1 MPKLT
6 SLPFRWGSPD
16 GDKGKEPVCGR
27 RILASVVACI
37 LAIASAAAAY
47 PDKPLRLIMPYPA
60 GGSID
65 TAGRAVAQK
74 LAEKFRQQ
82 VVVDNRT
89 GSGGTI
95 GTEPGAR
102 AAPDGYTLVMG
113 GTGTLALSPHL
124 QRNLPYDPVRDFAPA
139 TMLIASPYVLVVH
152 PSVPVTSVKEL
163 IALAKSRPGQINYA
177 SGGNG
182 SAPHF
187 ASEMFNTAAG
197 VKLTHIPYKGSTPAV
212 IDLIGGQV
220 QVMFTGIPSV
230 LANIKNNRLRAIAVT
245 GKTRT
250 AALPDVP
257 TVIESGVPS
266 YEVSPWFGVLVPART
281 PPAIVTI
288 LNHEIVAVLRA
299 PALRE
304 RFAVEGIDPVGDTPD
319 HFAAY
324 IKEEIVKWGNVVKA
338 IGMRAE

>member
-1 MPKLT
+1 
-6 SLPFRWGSPD
+6 
-16 GDKGKEPVCGR
+16 
-27 RILASVVACI
+27 
-37 LAIASAAAAY
+37 
-47 PDKPLRLIMPYPA
+47 MPYPA

-74 LAEKFRQQ
+74 LADTFGQQ
-82 VVVDNRT
+82 IVIDNRT

-95 GTEPGAR
+95 GTETGAR

-124 QRNLPYDPVRDFAPA
+124 QKKLPYDPVRDFAPV

-152 PSVPVTSVKEL
+152 PSVAAANVKEL
-163 IALAKSRPGQINYA
+163 VALAKARPGQINYG

-197 VKLTHIPYKGSTPAV
+197 IKLVHIPYKGSTPAV

-230 LANIKNNRLRAIAVT
+230 LSYIKSSRVRALAVT
-245 GKTRT
+245 GRERT

-257 TVIESGVPS
+257 TIIESGVPG
-266 YEVSPWFGVLVPART
+266 YVVSPWFGVLVPART
-281 PPAIVTI
+281 PQAIISTLHREIVKVLRTPAI
-288 LNHEIVAVLRA
+288 
-299 PALRE
+299 RE
-304 RFAVEGIDPVGDTPD
+304 RFSTEGVDPVGDTPE
-319 HFAAY
+319 HFGAY
-324 IKEEIVKWGNVVKA
+324 IKEELVKWGKVVA
-338 IGMRAE
+338 DTGMRAE

>member
-1 MPKLT
+1 
-6 SLPFRWGSPD
+6 
-16 GDKGKEPVCGR
+16 
-27 RILASVVACI
+27 
-37 LAIASAAAAY
+37 
-47 PDKPLRLIMPYPA
+47 MPYPA

-65 TAGRAVAQK
+65 TAGRAIAQK
-74 LAEKFRQQ
+74 LADTFGQQ
-82 VVVDNRT
+82 IVIDNRT

-95 GTEPGAR
+95 GTETGAR

-124 QRNLPYDPVRDFAPA
+124 QKKLPYDPVRDFAPV

-152 PSVPVTSVKEL
+152 PSVAAANVKEL
-163 IALAKSRPGQINYA
+163 VALAKARPGQINYG

-197 VKLTHIPYKGSTPAV
+197 IKLVHIPYKGSTPAV

-230 LANIKNNRLRAIAVT
+230 LSYIKSSRVRALAVT
-245 GKTRT
+245 GRERT

-257 TVIESGVPS
+257 TIIESGVPG
-266 YEVSPWFGVLVPART
+266 YVVSPWFGVLVPART
-281 PPAIVTI
+281 PQAIISTLHREIVKVLRTPAI
-288 LNHEIVAVLRA
+288 
-299 PALRE
+299 RE
-304 RFAVEGIDPVGDTPD
+304 RFSTEGVDPVGDTPE
-319 HFAAY
+319 HFGAY
-324 IKEEIVKWGNVVKA
+324 IKEELVKWGKVVA
-338 IGMRAE
+338 DTGMRAE

>member
-1 MPKLT
+1 MRVLV
-6 SLPFRWGSPD
+6 L
-16 GDKGKEPVCGR
+16 
-27 RILASVVACI
+27 LAASCF
-37 LAIASAAAAY
+37 ASATAFAAY
-47 PDKPLRLIMPYPA
+47 PDRPIRLIMPYPA

-74 LAEKFRQQ
+74 LAEHFGQQ
-82 VVVDNRT
+82 IVIDNRT

-95 GTEPGAR
+95 GTETAAR

-124 QRNLPYDPVRDFAPA
+124 QRNLPYDSVRDFTPV

-152 PSVPVTSVKEL
+152 PSVPANSVKEL
-163 IALAKSRPGQINYA
+163 IALAKARPGQIDYA

-187 ASEMFNTAAG
+187 ASEMFNAAAG

-230 LANIKNNRLRAIAVT
+230 LAYIRSNRTRVLAVT
-245 GKTRT
+245 GQTRT

-257 TVIESGVPS
+257 TVVESGVPG
-266 YEVSPWFGVLVPART
+266 YVVTPWFGLLVPART
-281 PPAIVTI
+281 PPAIVAT
-288 LNHEIVAVLRA
+288 LHREIVKILHS

-304 RFAVEGIDPVGDTPD
+304 RFASEGIDPVGDTPE

-324 IKEEIVKWGNVVKA
+324 VKEELVKWGKVVKA
-338 IGMRAE
+338 TGMRAD

>member
-1 MPKLT
+1 MMVTT
-6 SLPFRWGSPD
+6 SISSSRAN
-16 GDKGKEPVCGR
+16 
-27 RILASVVACI
+27 ILATCAVVVA
-37 LAIASAAAAY
+37 ASFSFAASAAY
-47 PDKPLRLIMPYPA
+47 PERPIRFIMPYPA

-74 LAEKFRQQ
+74 LADTFGQQ
-82 VVVDNRT
+82 IVIDNRT

-95 GTEPGAR
+95 GTETGAR

-124 QRNLPYDPVRDFAPA
+124 QKKLPYDPVRDFAPV

-152 PSVPVTSVKEL
+152 PSVAAANVKEL
-163 IALAKSRPGQINYA
+163 VALAKARPGQINYG

-197 VKLTHIPYKGSTPAV
+197 IKLVHIPYKGSTPAV

-230 LANIKNNRLRAIAVT
+230 LSYIKSSRVRALAVT
-245 GKTRT
+245 GRERT

-257 TVIESGVPS
+257 TVIESGVPG
-266 YEVSPWFGVLVPART
+266 YVVSPWFGVLVPART
-281 PPAIVTI
+281 PQAIISTLHREIVKVLRTPAI
-288 LNHEIVAVLRA
+288 
-299 PALRE
+299 RE
-304 RFAVEGIDPVGDTPD
+304 RFPTEGVDPVGDTPE
-319 HFAAY
+319 HFGAY
-324 IKEEIVKWGNVVKA
+324 IKEELVKWGKVVA
-338 IGMRAE
+338 DTGMRAE

>member
-1 MPKLT
+1 
-6 SLPFRWGSPD
+6 
-16 GDKGKEPVCGR
+16 
-27 RILASVVACI
+27 
-37 LAIASAAAAY
+37 
-47 PDKPLRLIMPYPA
+47 MPYPA

-65 TAGRAVAQK
+65 TAGRAIAQK
-74 LAEKFRQQ
+74 LADTFGQQ
-82 VVVDNRT
+82 IVIDNRT

-95 GTEPGAR
+95 GTETGAR

-124 QRNLPYDPVRDFAPA
+124 QKKLPYDPVRDFAPV

-152 PSVPVTSVKEL
+152 PSVAAANVKEL
-163 IALAKSRPGQINYA
+163 VALAKARPGQINYG

-197 VKLTHIPYKGSTPAV
+197 IKLVHIPYKGSTPAV

-230 LANIKNNRLRAIAVT
+230 LSYIKSSRVRALAVT
-245 GKTRT
+245 GRERT

-257 TVIESGVPS
+257 TIIESGVPG
-266 YEVSPWFGVLVPART
+266 YVVSPWFGVLVPACTPQAIISTLHREIVKVLRT
-281 PPAIVTI
+281 PAI
-288 LNHEIVAVLRA
+288 
-299 PALRE
+299 RE
-304 RFAVEGIDPVGDTPD
+304 RFSTEGVDPVGDTPE
-319 HFAAY
+319 HFGAY
-324 IKEEIVKWGNVVKA
+324 IKEELVKWGKVVA
-338 IGMRAE
+338 DTGMRAE

>member
-1 MPKLT
+1 MINTRIAVYVLGWMAGVVFT
-6 SLPFRWGSPD
+6 VA
-16 GDKGKEPVCGR
+16 PV
-27 RILASVVACI
+27 
-37 LAIASAAAAY
+37 AAAY
-47 PDKPLRLIMPYPA
+47 PDKPVRLIMPYPA

-74 LAEKFRQQ
+74 LADHFKQQ
-82 VVVDNRT
+82 FVIDNRT

-95 GTEPGAR
+95 GTET
-102 AAPDGYTLVMG
+102 AAHAVPDGYTLVIG

-124 QRNLPYDPVRDFAPA
+124 HSKLPYDPVRDFTPV

-152 PSVPVTSVKEL
+152 LSVAATSVKEL
-163 IALAKSRPGQINYA
+163 VALAKARPGQINYA

-197 VKLTHIPYKGSTPAV
+197 IKLTHIPYKGSTPAV

-230 LANIKNNRLRAIAVT
+230 LANIKTNRVRALAVT

-250 AALPDVP
+250 VALPDVP
-257 TVIESGVPS
+257 TVIEAGVPG
-266 YEVSPWFGVLVPART
+266 YVVSPWFGLLAPART
-281 PPAIVTI
+281 PPAIVAT
-288 LNHEIVAVLRA
+288 LHRETVKVLRS
-299 PALRE
+299 PALLE
-304 RFAVEGIDPVGDTPD
+304 RFTTEGVDPVGDTPE
-319 HFAAY
+319 HFAGY
-324 IKEEIVKWGNVVKA
+324 VKEEIVKWGKVVKDT
-338 IGMRAE
+338 GMRLD

>member
-1 MPKLT
+1 MT
-6 SLPFRWGSPD
+6 SISSS
-16 GDKGKEPVCGR
+16 CANT
-27 RILASVVACI
+27 LAACAAVMAA
-37 LAIASAAAAY
+37 LFSFAASAAY
-47 PDKPLRLIMPYPA
+47 PERPIRFIMPYPA

-74 LAEKFRQQ
+74 LADTFGQQ
-82 VVVDNRT
+82 IVIDNRT

-95 GTEPGAR
+95 GTETGAR

-124 QRNLPYDPVRDFAPA
+124 QKKLPYDPVRDFAPV

-152 PSVPVTSVKEL
+152 PSVAAANVKEL
-163 IALAKSRPGQINYA
+163 VALAKARPGQINYG

-197 VKLTHIPYKGSTPAV
+197 IKLVHIPYKGSTPAV

-230 LANIKNNRLRAIAVT
+230 LSYIKSSRVRALAVT
-245 GKTRT
+245 GRERT

-257 TVIESGVPS
+257 TIIESGVPG
-266 YEVSPWFGVLVPART
+266 YVVSPWFGVLVPART
-281 PPAIVTI
+281 PQAIITTLHREIVKVLRTPAI
-288 LNHEIVAVLRA
+288 
-299 PALRE
+299 RE
-304 RFAVEGIDPVGDTPD
+304 RFSTEGVDPVGDTPE
-319 HFAAY
+319 HFGAY
-324 IKEEIVKWGNVVKA
+324 IKEELVKWGKVVA
-338 IGMRAE
+338 DTGMRAE

>member
-1 MPKLT
+1 MPLRKMTLAF
-6 SLPFRWGSPD
+6 L
-16 GDKGKEPVCGR
+16 K
-27 RILASVVACI
+27 RIDVFAKCTACI
-37 LAIASAAAAY
+37 LALAAVAASAAY
-47 PDKPLRLIMPYPA
+47 PDKPIRLIMPYPA

-65 TAGRAVAQK
+65 TAGRAVAQR
-74 LAEKFRQQ
+74 LAENFRQQ
-82 VVVDNRT
+82 IVVDNRT

-95 GTEPGAR
+95 GTETGAR
-102 AAPDGYTLVMG
+102 AVPDGYTLVMG

-124 QRNLPYDPVRDFAPA
+124 QRNLPYDPVRDFMPV

-152 PSVPVTSVKEL
+152 PSVAATSVREL
-163 IALAKSRPGQINYA
+163 IALAKARPGQINYA

-197 VKLTHIPYKGSTPAV
+197 IKLTHIPYKGSTPAV

-230 LANIKNNRLRAIAVT
+230 LAYIKSSRVRPLGVT

-250 AALPDVP
+250 AALPEVP
-257 TVIESGVPS
+257 TVSETGVAG

-281 PPAIVTI
+281 PSPIVAT
-288 LNHEIVAVLRA
+288 LNREIVKVLRT
-299 PALRE
+299 PALLE
-304 RFAVEGIDPVGDTPD
+304 RFAAEGVDPVGDTPE

-324 IKEEIVKWGNVVKA
+324 IKEELIKWGKVVKDT
-338 IGMRAE
+338 GMRAE

>member
-1 MPKLT
+1 
-6 SLPFRWGSPD
+6 
-16 GDKGKEPVCGR
+16 
-27 RILASVVACI
+27 
-37 LAIASAAAAY
+37 
-47 PDKPLRLIMPYPA
+47 MPYPA

-74 LAEKFRQQ
+74 LADTFGQQ
-82 VVVDNRT
+82 IVIDNRT

-95 GTEPGAR
+95 GTETGAR

-124 QRNLPYDPVRDFAPA
+124 QKKLPYDPVRDFAPV

-152 PSVPVTSVKEL
+152 PSVAAANVKEL
-163 IALAKSRPGQINYA
+163 VALAKARPGQINYG

-197 VKLTHIPYKGSTPAV
+197 IKLVHIPYKGSTPAV

-230 LANIKNNRLRAIAVT
+230 LSYIKSSRVRALAVT
-245 GKTRT
+245 GRERT

-257 TVIESGVPS
+257 TVIESGVPG
-266 YEVSPWFGVLVPART
+266 YVVSPWFGVLVPART
-281 PPAIVTI
+281 PQAIISTLHREIVKVLRTPAI
-288 LNHEIVAVLRA
+288 
-299 PALRE
+299 RE
-304 RFAVEGIDPVGDTPD
+304 RFPTEGVDPVGDTPE
-319 HFAAY
+319 HFGAY
-324 IKEEIVKWGNVVKA
+324 IKEELVKWGKVVA
-338 IGMRAE
+338 DTGMRAE

>member
-1 MPKLT
+1 
-6 SLPFRWGSPD
+6 
-16 GDKGKEPVCGR
+16 
-27 RILASVVACI
+27 
-37 LAIASAAAAY
+37 
-47 PDKPLRLIMPYPA
+47 MPYPA

-74 LAEKFRQQ
+74 LADTFGQQ
-82 VVVDNRT
+82 IVIDNRT

-95 GTEPGAR
+95 GTETGAR

-124 QRNLPYDPVRDFAPA
+124 QKKLPYDPVRDFAPV

-152 PSVPVTSVKEL
+152 PSVAAANVKEL
-163 IALAKSRPGQINYA
+163 VALAKARPGQINYG

-197 VKLTHIPYKGSTPAV
+197 IKLVHIPYKGSTPAV

-230 LANIKNNRLRAIAVT
+230 LSYIKSSRVRALAVT
-245 GKTRT
+245 GRERT

-257 TVIESGVPS
+257 TIIDSGVPG
-266 YEVSPWFGVLVPART
+266 YVVSPWFGVLVPART
-281 PPAIVTI
+281 PQAIISTLHREIVKVLRTPAI
-288 LNHEIVAVLRA
+288 
-299 PALRE
+299 RE
-304 RFAVEGIDPVGDTPD
+304 RFPTEGVDPVGDTPE
-319 HFAAY
+319 HFGAY
-324 IKEEIVKWGNVVKA
+324 IKEELVKWGKVVA
-338 IGMRAE
+338 DTGMRAE

>member
-1 MPKLT
+1 MRETFKIT
-6 SLPFRWGSPD
+6 SRKITVAFL
-16 GDKGKEPVCGR
+16 K
-27 RILASVVACI
+27 RIPLFAKCTACALA
-37 LAIASAAAAY
+37 LATVTAAAAY
-47 PDKPLRLIMPYPA
+47 PDKPIRLIMPYPA

-74 LAEKFRQQ
+74 LAENFRQQ
-82 VVVDNRT
+82 IVVDNRT

-95 GTEPGAR
+95 GTETGAR

-124 QRNLPYDPVRDFAPA
+124 QKNLPYDPVRDFAPV
-139 TMLIASPYVLVVH
+139 TMLIASPYVLVLH
-152 PSVPVTSVKEL
+152 PSVAATSVREL
-163 IALAKSRPGQINYA
+163 VALAKARPGQINYA

-230 LANIKNNRLRAIAVT
+230 LAYIKTSRLRALGVT

-257 TVIESGVPS
+257 TVIEAGVPG
-266 YEVSPWFGVLVPART
+266 YVVSPWFGVLVPART
-281 PPAIVTI
+281 PASIVAT
-288 LNHEIVAVLRA
+288 LNSEIVKVLRT
-299 PALRE
+299 PALLE
-304 RFAVEGIDPVGDTPD
+304 RFATEGVDPVGDTPE
-319 HFAAY
+319 HFTAY
-324 IKEEIVKWGNVVKA
+324 IKEELVKWGMIVKA
-338 IGMRAE
+338 TGMRAE

>member
-1 MPKLT
+1 MGAAAGSDMTNT
-6 SLPFRWGSPD
+6 SLMRVFIPIA
-16 GDKGKEPVCGR
+16 VCW
-27 RILASVVACI
+27 LASATA
-37 LAIASAAAAY
+37 LAAY
-47 PDKPLRLIMPYPA
+47 PDKPVRFIMPYPA

-74 LAEKFRQQ
+74 LAENFGQQ
-82 VVVDNRT
+82 IVIDNRT
-89 GSGGTI
+89 GAGGI
-95 GTEPGAR
+95 VGTETGAR

-124 QRNLPYDPVRDFAPA
+124 HRNLPYDPVRDFAPV
-139 TMLIASPYVLVVH
+139 TLLIASPYVLVVH
-152 PSVPVTSVKEL
+152 PSVAANSVKEL
-163 IALAKSRPGQINYA
+163 VALAKARPGQINYA

-187 ASEMFNTAAG
+187 ASEMFNAAAG
-197 VKLTHIPYKGSTPAV
+197 IKLTHIPYKGSTPAV

-230 LANIKNNRLRAIAVT
+230 LANIKSNRVRALAVT

-250 AALPDVP
+250 AALPDTP
-257 TVIESGVPS
+257 TVIESGVPG

-281 PPAIVTI
+281 PPAIVAT
-288 LNHEIVAVLRA
+288 LNRGIVNVLRT

-304 RFAVEGIDPVGDTPD
+304 RFALEGVDPVGDTPE

-324 IKEEIVKWGNVVKA
+324 IKEEIVKWGKVVKTT
-338 IGMRAE
+338 GMRVE

>member
-1 MPKLT
+1 MGAAAGSDMTNT
-6 SLPFRWGSPD
+6 SLMRVSIP
-16 GDKGKEPVCGR
+16 
-27 RILASVVACI
+27 IAACCFT
-37 LAIASAAAAY
+37 SAAAFAAY
-47 PDKPLRLIMPYPA
+47 PDKPIRLIMPYPA

-74 LAEKFRQQ
+74 LADNFGQQ
-82 VVVDNRT
+82 IVIDNRT
-89 GSGGTI
+89 GAGGTI
-95 GTEPGAR
+95 GTETAAR

-124 QRNLPYDPVRDFAPA
+124 HRNLPYDPVRDFAPV
-139 TMLIASPYVLVVH
+139 TLLIASPYVLVVH
-152 PSVPVTSVKEL
+152 PSVAAKSVKEL
-163 IALAKSRPGQINYA
+163 VALAKARPGQINYA

-187 ASEMFNTAAG
+187 ASEMFNAAAG
-197 VKLTHIPYKGSTPAV
+197 IKLTHIPYKGSTPAV

-230 LANIKNNRLRAIAVT
+230 LANIKSNRVRALAVT

-250 AALPDVP
+250 AALPDAP
-257 TVIESGVPS
+257 TVIEAGVPG

-281 PPAIVTI
+281 PPAIVAT
-288 LNHEIVAVLRA
+288 LNREIVSVLRA

-304 RFAVEGIDPVGDTPD
+304 RFAVEGIDPVGDTPE

-324 IKEEIVKWGNVVKA
+324 IKEEIVKWGKVVKA
-338 IGMRAE
+338 TGMRVE